1 MTRKPTSDE
10 IEEAR
15 ARGYHI
21 PPRQKP
27 ASDAGYLEIMAQAIF
42 QAGFSWDVVRNK
54 WPDFRLA
61 FDGFDI
67 DKVAAYDDL
76 DFERLVE
83 DETIVRNGRKIQA
96 VIGNARIMQDIIAE
110 YGSFHAYLRTMDGLP
125 YAERS
130 KRLAKR
136 FKWLGR
142 TGVYFLLWCVD
153 EDVPSWE
160 ER

>member
-1 MTRKPTSDE
+1 
-10 IEEAR
+10 
-15 ARGYHI
+15 
-21 PPRQKP
+21 
-27 ASDAGYLEIMAQAIF
+27 
-42 QAGFSWDVVRNK
+42 
-54 WPDFRLA
+54 
-61 FDGFDI
+61 
-67 DKVAAYDDL
+67 
-76 DFERLVE
+76 
-83 DETIVRNGRKIQA
+83 
-96 VIGNARIMQDIIAE
+96 
-110 YGSFHAYLRTMDGLP
+110 MDGLP